1 MLTYAD
7 LEIAL
12 RWRDE
17 RSYSVDL
24 RYNAPDSDA
33 DQRLI
38 ADGDGVVEIDLR
50 ELRQL
55 EPDWQAYG
63 AALNQAVF
71 AGAVGRA
78 FSDAR
83 NNAQSRDA
91 ILRVRLVIEPSAPE
105 LHSVHWETLPM
116 LASEQIAFSRYLSS
130 MDWRPV
136 KTRPLGNLKALVV
149 VANPTDLDQ
158 YRPGGQ
164 PLAPVDVSGEFGR
177 AREALGAIEVQSL
190 LSPGQATLDHMVAR
204 LRDGFDILYLV
215 CHGALIERQPRL
227 WEPRL
232 YLERADGK
240 VAAVSATELVHA
252 IQDLPQRPRLV
263 VLASCQSAGA
273 GASEEA
279 GSMAAA
285 LGPMLA
291 QAGIPAVLAMRGNI
305 SMETVA
311 VFMPEFFR
319 ELVRDGQI
327 DRAAGAA
334 RRAVLSRSDYWIPVL
349 YMRLRSGRLWYVSGF
364 GEKGGFE
371 QWASICRFVEKG
383 EFVPIIG
390 PDLAECV
397 FGSTRELA
405 VELAAAN
412 GFPLSAADGSDV
424 AKVAEYIHTKAS
436 LKAARQAVRDS
447 LFRRMQ
453 KKHRELYGSV
463 DGSMTPPVLL
473 ERIAAKMAEDPGN
486 PYGILASLNARV
498 YVTAGSDPL
507 LEMFLGKAGKR
518 PVELVCKWRDER
530 RETRSEPEL
539 AGDPTVDSPVLYYVY
554 GKTKYEETW
563 VLTEDD
569 FFDYLIQ
576 MSKYGL
582 MPGAVNEALTTG
594 SLMFLGFSLD
604 DWKFRILF
612 RMILAKGG
620 SAQLRNYNHVGVQLN
635 PDETTLA
642 DADRARKYLE
652 RYFGETRIDIYWGS
666 AADYLK
672 ELRNQMR
679 SAAGGQD
686 EKRVAASSGSW

>member
-1 MLTYAD
+1 MPTYAD
-7 LEIAL
+7 LELAL
-12 RWRDE
+12 RRHDE

-38 ADGDGVVEIDLR
+38 ADGDGVVEIDVHA
-50 ELRQL
+50 LRQL
-55 EPDWQAYG
+55 EPDWKAYG
-63 AALNQAVF
+63 SALHHAVF
-71 AGAVGRA
+71 AGAVGSA
-78 FSDAR
+78 FSDAGK
-83 NNAQSRDA
+83 NAQSRDA

-136 KTRPLGNLKALVV
+136 KTRPLGSLTASLKALVV
-149 VANPTDLDQ
+149 VANPANLDEYQ
-158 YRPGGQ
+158 PGGR

-177 AREALGAIEVQSL
+177 ARAALGSIEVQSL
-190 LSPGQATLDHMVAR
+190 LSPGHATADNIVRR
-204 LRDGFDILYLV
+204 LREGFDILYLV

-240 VAAVSATELVHA
+240 VAAVSGTELVRL

-263 VLASCQSAGA
+263 VLASCQSAGTGVA
-273 GASEEA
+273 EEA
-279 GSMAAA
+279 GSMATA
-285 LGPMLA
+285 LGPQLA

-311 VFMPEFFR
+311 KFMPEFFR

-327 DRAAGAA
+327 DRAVSVA
-334 RRAVLSRSDYWIPVL
+334 RRAVQARSDYWIPVL
-349 YMRLRSGRLWYVSGF
+349 YMRLRNGRLWYVSGF

-371 QWASICRFVEKG
+371 QWASICRFVAKG

-390 PDLAECV
+390 PDLAESV
-397 FGSTRELA
+397 FGSTRDIA
-405 VELAAAN
+405 VERAAAN
-412 GFPLSAADGSDV
+412 GFPLSAADGSDP
-424 AKVAEYIHTKAS
+424 AKVAQYIYTKAS
-436 LKAARQAVRDS
+436 LKDARQAVRDS
-447 LFRRMQ
+447 LFHRMQ
-453 KKHRELYGSV
+453 KKHHEMYGSV
-463 DGSMTPPVLL
+463 DRTMTPPVLL
-473 ERIAAKMAEDPGN
+473 DRIAAKMAEDPDN
-486 PYGILASLNARV
+486 PYGILASLNAKV

-507 LEMFLGKAGKR
+507 LEMFLAKAGKR
-518 PVELVCKWRDER
+518 PVELVCRWRDER
-530 RETRSEPEL
+530 REARSEPEL
-539 AGDPTVDSPVLYYVY
+539 LSDPTAASPVLYYAY
-554 GKTKYEETW
+554 GKTKYEDTW

-582 MPGAVNEALTTG
+582 MPGVVNEALTTG

-642 DADRARKYLE
+642 ARS
-652 RYFGETRIDIYWGS
+652 I
-666 AADYLK
+666 
-672 ELRNQMR
+672 
-679 SAAGGQD
+679 
-686 EKRVAASSGSW
+686 

>member
-1 MLTYAD
+1 MPTYAD
-7 LEIAL
+7 LELAL
-12 RWRDE
+12 RRRGE

-38 ADGDGVVEIDLR
+38 ADGDGVAEIDV
-50 ELRQL
+50 ESLRQL
-55 EPDWQAYG
+55 EPDWAAYG
-63 AALNQAVF
+63 VALNLAVF
-71 AGAVGRA
+71 TGPVGHA
-78 FSDAR
+78 FSGACR
-83 NNAQSRDA
+83 NAQSHNA

-105 LHSVHWETLPM
+105 LHSVHWETMPL

-136 KTRPLGNLKALVV
+136 KTRPQGSLKALVV
-149 VANPTDLDQ
+149 VANPANLDEYQ
-158 YRPGGQ
+158 PGGQ
-164 PLAPVDVSGEFGR
+164 PLAPVDVTGEFER
-177 AREALGAIEVQSL
+177 TKTALGAIEVQSL
-190 LSPGQATLDHMVAR
+190 LSPGYATLDHVVRR
-204 LRDGFDILYLV
+204 LREGFDILYLV

-227 WEPRL
+227 WEPCL

-240 VAAVSATELVHA
+240 VAAVSGTELVQL

-263 VLASCQSAGA
+263 VLASCQSAGT
-273 GASEEA
+273 GASEAE

-285 LGPMLA
+285 LGPQLA

-305 SMETVA
+305 SIDTEA
-311 VFMPEFFR
+311 QFMPEFFR

-327 DRAAGAA
+327 DRAVSVA
-334 RRAVLSRSDYWIPVL
+334 RRTVRARSDFWVPVL
-349 YMRLRSGRLWYVSGF
+349 YMRLRHGRLWYVSGF
-364 GEKGGFE
+364 GEKGGFD
-371 QWASICRFVEKG
+371 QWASICRFAARG
-383 EFVPIIG
+383 ECVPIVG
-390 PDLAECV
+390 PDLAESV
-397 FGSTRELA
+397 FGSTRDIA

-412 GFPLSAADGSDV
+412 GFPLSAADGSDP
-424 AKVAEYIHTKAS
+424 AKVAQYIYTKAS
-436 LKAARQAVRDS
+436 LEGARQAVRDS

-453 KKHRELYGSV
+453 KKHQEMFGSV
-463 DGSMTPPVLL
+463 DRTMTPPVLL
-473 ERIAAKMAEDPGN
+473 DRIAARMAEDPDN
-486 PYGILASLNARV
+486 PYGILASLNAKV

-507 LEMFLGKAGKR
+507 LELFLGKAGKR
-518 PVELVCKWRDER
+518 PVELVCNWRDER
-530 RETRSEPEL
+530 RETRGEPEL
-539 AGDPTVDSPVLYYVY
+539 TSDPTAASPVIYYAY
-554 GKTKYEETW
+554 GKTKYEDTW

-642 DADRARKYLE
+642 DAERARKYLE
-652 RYFGETRIDIYWGS
+652 RYFGETKIDIYWGT

-672 ELRNQMR
+672 ELRSQMKNAR
-679 SAAGGQD
+679 GRDEETAA
-686 EKRVAASSGSW
+686 VSSESW